1 MQMAQGA
8 LLPICFVKLVTVILQ
23 LSCIYPE
30 QVNRGYTV
38 KQTSSHPVE
47 KRFISYVANWM
58 YFFTSSV
65 ETESEELH
73 CKDLLMKFVHE
84 SMVTKNPKRKISAKL
99 GNETLAFLEKS
110 FWPVLRKL
118 CFRHYM
124 YIPSGDVA
132 SNCATESEN
141 ASLKKS
147 VCGPKNY
154 HKLAV
159 AAHATCQ
166 HVRQRMQQLRQKA
179 DRRIESSQDEYAGEC
194 LKTGVERSLETLL
207 VPRICSMAGEQYE
220 LSENFRYT
228 TYPFLSAGEP
238 KNATKVVDG
247 SQTFLVR
254 DMFLPS
260 HKDKANPIPLYSRTR
275 YVSQ

>member
-1 MQMAQGA
+1 M
-8 LLPICFVKLVTVILQ
+8 I
-23 LSCIYPE
+23 
-30 QVNRGYTV
+30 
-38 KQTSSHPVE
+38 
-47 KRFISYVANWM
+47 
-58 YFFTSSV
+58 
-65 ETESEELH
+65 
-73 CKDLLMKFVHE
+73 
-84 SMVTKNPKRKISAKL
+84 
-99 GNETLAFLEKS
+99 
-110 FWPVLRKL
+110 RKL

-132 SNCATESEN
+132 STEGEN

-147 VCGPKNY
+147 VFGPKNY

-166 HVRQRMQQLRQKA
+166 HVRQRMQQLREKA
-179 DRRIESSQDEYAGEC
+179 DRQIDSSQDKYTGDC
-194 LKTGVERSLETLL
+194 VKTGVERSLETLL
-207 VPRICSMAGEQYE
+207 VPRICAMAGEQYE

-228 TYPFLSAGEP
+228 PYPFLCAGEP
-238 KNATKVVDG
+238 KDTTNVVNG
-247 SQTFLVR
+247 CQTFLVR